1 MIRRPKVLSIL
12 LFLLIALVGLAA
24 QAGRVIHLR
33 TNPQEVRVGEPIPYT
48 VTLREILH
56 SPEGTARITNE
67 ITQAIRA
74 DGSRVW
80 RFVNKGSSR
89 ILNLSSGLQV
99 DTNDLTRTK
108 TSMMRADI
116 DLARLQRDPGS
127 KCLNTFTGKP
137 MDSTSETFL
146 GVETVAGYRT
156 AKIAP
161 AKDSEGAITSW
172 YALDYG
178 CALVK
183 QRWEFSTNEVSEKEL
198 VALVAGEPDAT
209 LFDVPANYRE
219 VPPSERIFGPKKECS
234 NCDEQTRKFFQRMDE
249 DYKRVAVKPQ

>member
-1 MIRRPKVLSIL
+1 MNSRQKVLSIF
-12 LFLLIALVGLAA
+12 LFLLIVFVGLAA
-24 QAGRVIHLR
+24 PAGGSRLQS
-33 TNPQEVRVGEPIPYT
+33 NPQEIRVGEPIPYT

-56 SPEGTARITNE
+56 SPDGTAKITNE
-67 ITQAIRA
+67 ITQAVRS

-80 RFVNKGSSR
+80 RFVSKGSSR
-89 ILNLSSGLQV
+89 TLNLSSGVQV
-99 DTNDLTRTK
+99 DTNDLTKTK

-116 DLARLQRDPGS
+116 NPASLQRDPGS

-137 MDSTSETFL
+137 MGSTLETFL
-146 GVETVAGYRT
+146 GAETVAGYRT

-161 AKDSEGAITSW
+161 AKDSEAAITSW

-183 QRWEFSTNEVSEKEL
+183 QRWEFSTKEVSEKEL

-209 LFDVPANYRE
+209 LFEVAADYRE
-219 VPPSERIFGPKKECS
+219 VPPSERYLGPKKECS
-234 NCDEQTRKFFQRMDE
+234 GCDEQAKKLFQRMDD
-249 DYKRVAVKPQ
+249 DYKRLAVKPQ